1 MLDSTNMPNEQ
12 ELSKNINN
20 SKKYGNA
27 NLDRHNGITSIMLK
41 TTAFCSMK
49 LYPLQERMQDFTVY
63 GPRRSRTG
71 TGGGASYTLLINN
84 Y

>member
-41 TTAFCSMK
+41 TTAWRRTTLKPIWMSN
-49 LYPLQERMQDFTVY
+49 QDIGCV
-63 GPRRSRTG
+63 P
-71 TGGGASYTLLINN
+71 AK
-84 Y
+84 